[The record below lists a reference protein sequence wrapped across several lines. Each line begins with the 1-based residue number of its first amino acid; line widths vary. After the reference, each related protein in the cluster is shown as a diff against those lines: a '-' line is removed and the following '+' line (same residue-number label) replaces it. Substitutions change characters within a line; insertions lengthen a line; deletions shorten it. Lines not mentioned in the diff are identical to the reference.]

1 MKYLTDA
8 ASVLSY
14 FLYEGKV
21 RLIQKSSKIFFSIC
35 LNTMKEPVELYKNLF
50 QVLPIIWYV

>member
-21 RLIQKSSKIFFSIC
+21 RLIQKSSKIFF
-35 LNTMKEPVELYKNLF
+35 LDLF
-50 QVLPIIWYV
+50 TYDDRARRAL